1 MLYYAKSRVPQG
13 GAALRRQVEVIIDD
27 GCGDLCT
34 GIEKTLEAHR
44 VLRLDV
50 SRLQH
55 QRDRTMLAPVPVL
68 ILGPRTA
75 DGTSSIRLVEWI
87 RSHNPR
93 TAIYICTAPSE
104 SAYRLL
110 RQFSIAG
117 ADDLM
122 TLAETSDFRDLA
134 ATVRARTLA
143 PPPESELDLVAAE
156 LPVGA
161 KRTLALHCLR
171 NGHRRGLEREL
182 ARSFGV
188 TIQTVNHHLHT
199 IGLPTTGVLMRCGRQ
214 YHAFELERRGI
225 RSREEIARRLDV
237 ASAGALRM
245 QRARVRR
252 TLARDGARGAVL
264 LSLLDSGSAAA
275 KSSGRVIAGD

>member
-1 MLYYAKSRVPQG
+1 MLSYTKSRFPQD
-13 GAALRRQVEVIIDD
+13 GAALRRQVEVIVDD
-27 GCGDLCT
+27 GCGDLCA
-34 GIEKTLEAHR
+34 GIEKALESHGL
-44 VLRLDV
+44 LRLDV
-50 SRLQH
+50 SQLVN
-55 QRDRTMLAPVPVL
+55 QRDRAMLATVSVL

-75 DGTSSIRLVEWI
+75 DGTSSIRLIEWI
-87 RSHNPR
+87 RSNNPR

-117 ADDLM
+117 ADDLV
-122 TLAETSDFRDLA
+122 TLAVTSDFRDLA

-143 PPPESELDLVAAE
+143 PPPECELDLVAAE
-156 LPVGA
+156 LPAGA

-171 NGHRRGLEREL
+171 NGHRRGLERDV
-182 ARSFGV
+182 ARSFGM
-188 TIQTVNHHLHT
+188 TIQTVNHQLHT

-225 RSREEIARRLDV
+225 RSREEIARRLDM

-264 LSLLDSGSAAA
+264 LSLLDSGSAPA
-275 KSSGRVIAGD
+275 KSFERAIAGD